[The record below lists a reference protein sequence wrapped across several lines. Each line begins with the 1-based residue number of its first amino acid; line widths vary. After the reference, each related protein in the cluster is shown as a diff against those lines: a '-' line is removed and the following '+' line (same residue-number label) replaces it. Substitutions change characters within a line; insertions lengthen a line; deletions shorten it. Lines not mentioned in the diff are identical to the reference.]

1 MRVRTAYLDIET
13 TYVGAFTDSRLF
25 QDYANHKIT
34 VVGIRVMDGERD
46 TFLQLV
52 GANVTLANL
61 MAALEGVELVVTYN
75 GRSVPDKVKGYIGFD
90 FPVIARGLGVVLDKE
105 FTHRDLCP
113 ECWKKRLYG
122 GLKRVEQDL
131 GLKRQLP
138 GKDGK
143 WADEIWRK
151 YQQNNDSRLLDEL
164 LAYNKEDVFMLRAL
178 ELALAK
184 RA

>member
-1 MRVRTAYLDIET
+1 
-13 TYVGAFTDSRLF
+13 
-25 QDYANHKIT
+25 
-34 VVGIRVMDGERD
+34 MDGERD